1 MLYFIS
7 NLSACCFTILSSQGF
22 GILREILTSSDIVG
36 VANKETCVLCVYS
49 VYVLCE
55 RASVFL
61 IKTIKGPFS
70 VTWLQ
75 TGRKCKHKM

>member
-1 MLYFIS
+1 MLLYDFIVTGFRNFEG
-7 NLSACCFTILSSQGF
+7 NLNLNS
-22 GILREILTSSDIVG
+22 SSDIVG

>member
-1 MLYFIS
+1 MLLYDFIV
-7 NLSACCFTILSSQGF
+7 TGF
-22 GILREILTSSDIVG
+22 RNLREILTSSDIVG
-36 VANKETCVLCVYS
+36 VANKETCVLCVLYMYS
-49 VYVLCE
+49 VYVLCV

-75 TGRKCKHKM
+75 TGRNCKHNM